1 MRRKARSRTAYQMFT
16 AITVRRNAPRT
27 LKYPRRR
34 SANSSAIAMGISA
47 RTQRGTTG
55 REIDSEGAVMRH
67 GSPRL
72 DRVRGQFRNRP
83 SEGKDDTAEASIRPG
98 SGVMCFGS
106 MILSPLNSNVKMSP
120 YETGDIHVES
130 EGTATSGCDFPT
142 CGGEPGMSKGEKAL
156 ARRGGPEAIGSTK
169 GKEAGAEGS
178 GFRLLDCHS
187 GCGHITAWRGTDGQP
202 A

>member
-1 MRRKARSRTAYQMFT
+1 MEGFILPVEAIFEERAKHSVLLVGAVEEGTNVTSPAVIASCKLHGMTLGCHISPLYIVDMRRKARSRTAYQMFT

-34 SANSSAIAMGISA
+34 SANSSAIAMRISA

-72 DRVRGQFRNRP
+72 DRVRSQFRNRP

-120 YETGDIHVES
+120 
-130 EGTATSGCDFPT
+130 
-142 CGGEPGMSKGEKAL
+142 
-156 ARRGGPEAIGSTK
+156 
-169 GKEAGAEGS
+169 
-178 GFRLLDCHS
+178 
-187 GCGHITAWRGTDGQP
+187 
-202 A
+202 

>member
-130 EGTATSGCDFPT
+130 EGTAASERDQRMHQGRYGVCQ
-142 CGGEPGMSKGEKAL
+142 S
-156 ARRGGPEAIGSTK
+156 RRTPVSERAP
-169 GKEAGAEGS
+169 
-178 GFRLLDCHS
+178 D
-187 GCGHITAWRGTDGQP
+187 
-202 A
+202 